1 MSGPSTYEPKSG
13 LTRWLDKRLPILRL
27 AHDSFVA
34 YPTPRN
40 LNYWWT
46 FGAMLSLCLV
56 VQIVTGIVLAMH
68 YVPHINMAF
77 ASVQRLERDVP
88 FGWLIQNIHAVGASM
103 FFLAVYIHMFRGLY
117 YGSYKAPR
125 ELLWI
130 LGCVIYVLMVAT
142 GFLGYTLPWGQMSF
156 WGATVI
162 TNLLGALPVV
172 GESIKN
178 WLSGGFS
185 IDQPTINRF
194 FSLHYLLPFVIAGV
208 VALHV
213 WALHEA
219 GQGNPTGVEP
229 RKASEIPAGEKGDT
243 VAFTPYATMK
253 DLFAAVLFLILFA
266 TFVFFMPDALGHAD
280 NFIPA
285 NPLQT
290 PPEIVPEWYL
300 LPFYAILRAVD
311 FNIGPIDSKLGGVL
325 AMFAAIGV
333 LFVLPWLDTSRVR
346 SMRYR
351 PIARQFFLIF
361 VVVCVILGW
370 CGGQNPGRILVPAT
384 FSATLEW
391 VEGGAVTESAV
402 RAESESQ
409 WAQAAADAQAAQ
421 TGAAMTAVSRTSE
434 TEGTLRAV
442 SGGTPQT
449 RTVTGNSVDALEA
462 AITEVKTE
470 IGQAAPFFNVERVT
484 PFTFTVTRLS
494 QIATFYY
501 FFFFLVLLPVLGLR
515 ETPGRV
521 PDTIAKPV
529 TTQGAA

>member
-13 LTRWLDKRLPILRL
+13 LTRWLDKRLPIIRL

-68 YVPHINMAF
+68 YTPHVDMAF
-77 ASVQRLERDVP
+77 ESVQRIERDVP

-125 ELLWI
+125 EVLWI
-130 LGCVIYVLMVAT
+130 LGCIIYLLMVVTA
-142 GFLGYTLPWGQMSF
+142 FLGYTLPWGQMSF

-162 TNLLGALPVV
+162 TNILGAVPFV
-172 GESIKN
+172 GESIQV
-178 WLSGGFS
+178 WLRGGGS
-185 IDQPTINRF
+185 IDQPTLARF

-219 GQGNPTGVEP
+219 GQNN
-229 RKASEIPAGEKGDT
+229 PAGVDVKSKADT
-243 VAFTPYATMK
+243 VPFTPHATIK
-253 DLFAAVLFLILFA
+253 DLFAVVLFVILFA
-266 TFVFFMPDALGHAD
+266 TFVFYMPNALGHAD

-300 LPFYAILRAVD
+300 LPFYAILRAFD
-311 FNIGPIDSKLGGVL
+311 FNIGPIDSKLAGVIG
-325 AMFAAIGV
+325 MFASIAV
-333 LFVLPWLDTSRVR
+333 LFILPWIDTSRVR

-361 VVVCVILGW
+361 VVACLILGW
-370 CGGQNPGRILVPAT
+370 CGGQNPGRILAKASD
-384 FSATLEW
+384 FSATLTW
-391 VEGGAVTESAV
+391 
-402 RAESESQ
+402 
-409 WAQAAADAQAAQ
+409 
-421 TGAAMTAVSRTSE
+421 
-434 TEGTLRAV
+434 V
-442 SGGTPQT
+442 SGGEV
-449 RTVTGNSVDALEA
+449 RTEQFTAPSEGEFEEFAEAQRARLTEAGATMTAIARENARTATITAVIGGTQSSETVSGGSVDEMEE
-462 AITEVKTE
+462 AITHAKEEV
-470 IGQAAPFFNVERVT
+470 GANAPFFSVERRL
-484 PFTFTVTRLS
+484 PYTFTVTTLS

-501 FFFFLVLLPVLGLR
+501 FFFFLVLLPLLGLR
-515 ETPGRV
+515 EKPGRV

-529 TTQGAA
+529 LSEQGAA